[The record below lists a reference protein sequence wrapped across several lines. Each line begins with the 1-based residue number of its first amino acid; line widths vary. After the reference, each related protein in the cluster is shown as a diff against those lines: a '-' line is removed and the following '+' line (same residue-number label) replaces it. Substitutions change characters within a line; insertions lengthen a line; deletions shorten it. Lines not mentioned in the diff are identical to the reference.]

1 MTCAKNH
8 KNWWMCV
15 KTIDG
20 QTLDIFETYC
30 IIAYSCEIFMI
41 LFNNTDLELELE
53 NVNNKR
59 NIHEFIWRWTR
70 KKLVTILYVSRS
82 PITLLKILCY
92 MNTRLC
98 WIIIQALCLILTTQA
113 CVVTQGDV
121 FHNKIHK
128 LVLQEPQGLCCFY
141 TRLTCSCS
149 MSLWDYA

>member
-1 MTCAKNH
+1 LRKLYLWLIFECLLMTCAKNH

-59 NIHEFIWRWTR
+59 NIHEFI
-70 KKLVTILYVSRS
+70 
-82 PITLLKILCY
+82 
-92 MNTRLC
+92 
-98 WIIIQALCLILTTQA
+98 
-113 CVVTQGDV
+113 
-121 FHNKIHK
+121 
-128 LVLQEPQGLCCFY
+128 
-141 TRLTCSCS
+141 
-149 MSLWDYA
+149 